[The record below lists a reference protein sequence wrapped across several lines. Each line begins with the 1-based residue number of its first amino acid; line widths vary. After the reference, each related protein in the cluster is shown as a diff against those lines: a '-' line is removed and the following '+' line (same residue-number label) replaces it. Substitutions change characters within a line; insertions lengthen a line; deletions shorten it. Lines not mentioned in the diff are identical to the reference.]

1 MSVCSDKIP
10 ANLGIGQVVKCGRGR
25 AMSGIRVFTGFVLV
39 SLLSGP
45 AWSAGSAEQGRRLA
59 ERWCASCH
67 LVGPGQREAST
78 DVPTFA
84 SIARREDL
92 PESLLAA
99 FLSTPHP
106 RMPNMALSRQEIAD
120 VLAYIRSL
128 RQ

>member
-1 MSVCSDKIP
+1 MRGV
-10 ANLGIGQVVKCGRGR
+10 ATFAGI
-25 AMSGIRVFTGFVLV
+25 VLFILV
-39 SLLSGP
+39 SGP
-45 AWSAGSAEQGRRLA
+45 ALSAGNPERGRQLA

-67 LVGPGQREAST
+67 LVGPGQREASA

-106 RMPNMALSRQEIAD
+106 PMPNIALSRQETAD
-120 VLAYIRSL
+120 VLAYIRTL
-128 RQ
+128 R

>member
-1 MSVCSDKIP
+1 MRGFRTST
-10 ANLGIGQVVKCGRGR
+10 GVVLF
-25 AMSGIRVFTGFVLV
+25 A
-39 SLLSGP
+39 LLSGP
-45 AWSAGSAEQGRRLA
+45 AWAAGNPEQGRQLA

-67 LVGPGQREAST
+67 LVGPGQREASA

-84 SIARREDL
+84 SIAQREDL

-99 FLSTPHP
+99 FLTTPHP
-106 RMPNMALSRQEIAD
+106 PMPNMALSRQEIAD

>member
-1 MSVCSDKIP
+1 M
-10 ANLGIGQVVKCGRGR
+10 RGLS
-25 AMSGIRVFTGFVLV
+25 AFTGVALFALV
-39 SLLSGP
+39 SGP
-45 AWSAGSAEQGRRLA
+45 AWSAGNAERGRQLA

-67 LVGPGQREAST
+67 VVGPGQREASA

-106 RMPNMALSRQEIAD
+106 PMPNIALSRQETAD
-120 VLAYIRSL
+120 VSAYIGTL
-128 RQ
+128 R